1 MKRNSLTII
10 IGAVLVLIFALLL
23 FVFQVRQSETAV
35 VATFGKPTSQNY
47 DQPGAYFKWPW
58 PIQKVYK
65 YDQRVQNF
73 EDKYSQTPTADSGM
87 LLTSVYIGWRI
98 SDARQFLQL
107 FPGDASVSLPN
118 AQGKL
123 EEMVRTAKSAAVGR
137 HPLSDFVN
145 ADPKA
150 LKFDAI
156 ENAIE
161 QDVQNRLRTNN
172 FGIELEFL
180 GFKKIGLPESVTQT
194 VFDRMKSERQVLISL
209 AENTGK
215 KEAQIIQSD
224 ADAEAV
230 RTIANAKATATRI
243 QGEGEA
249 EAAKTL
255 PVFQQ
260 NPDLAVFLLR
270 IGALQ
275 QTLNS
280 RATLIFDERTPPFD
294 LFRNLPT
301 NAPAK

>member
-1 MKRNSLTII
+1 
-10 IGAVLVLIFALLL
+10 
-23 FVFQVRQSETAV
+23 
-35 VATFGKPTSQNY
+35 
-47 DQPGAYFKWPW
+47 
-58 PIQKVYK
+58 
-65 YDQRVQNF
+65 
-73 EDKYSQTPTADSGM
+73 M
-87 LLTSVYIGWRI
+87 LLTSVYVGWRI

-107 FPGDASVSLPN
+107 FPGDPSVSLPN
-118 AQGKL
+118 AQSQL
-123 EEMVRTAKSAAVGR
+123 EGMLRTAKAAAVGR

-156 ENAIE
+156 ENEIE

-172 FGIELEFL
+172 FGFELEFL

-194 VFDRMKSERQVLISL
+194 VFDRMKSERQVLISR
-209 AENTGK
+209 AENEGK
-215 KEAQIIQSD
+215 SAAQKIQSD

-230 RTIANAKATATRI
+230 RTIANAQANATRI
-243 QGEGEA
+243 RAEGEA

-275 QTLNS
+275 QTLNQ